1 MISHSYVSLLEVTA
15 KFTSRSFWSESDP
28 NAGQYAICFWNIPAM
43 SRSCMFPLKNFQSY
57 GISWDFP
64 YYHGFPICSYVF
76 PCFSYVFP
84 MVFRKSPPFVCYLP
98 PPGFTPRRLV
108 VSDANVTLVNVQA
121 EALQEFIG
129 RCMEQCICISIYIYM
144 QGGAPQVMFVG
155 L

>member
-43 SRSCMFPLKNFQSY
+43 SRSCMFPLKTSSHTGFH
-57 GISWDFP
+57 GIS
-64 YYHGFPICSYVF
+64 HIT
-76 PCFSYVFP
+76 
-84 MVFRKSPPFVCYLP
+84 MVFLYVPMFFHVFLMFFLWFSENLRHLFVTYHPRGSPRVGSWFRMPMSP
-98 PPGFTPRRLV
+98 WWTSRQRRCRNLLV
-108 VSDANVTLVNVQA
+108 GAWSNVYV
-121 EALQEFIG
+121 
-129 RCMEQCICISIYIYM
+129 SIYIYM